1 MKSLWMFAGTAVALC
16 LAGTEVAREQST
28 EEIAAAVLPLPEDLK
43 AGAIKAAPMGTMMY
57 RYSDDPKRIK
67 LLWAMQVPNQT
78 PESLG
83 VSSVRARR
91 GL

>member
-16 LAGTEVAREQST
+16 LAGTEVARAQS
-28 EEIAAAVLPLPEDLK
+28 
-43 AGAIKAAPMGTMMY
+43 APMGTMMY

-67 LLWAMQVPNQT
+67 LLWVMQVPNQT